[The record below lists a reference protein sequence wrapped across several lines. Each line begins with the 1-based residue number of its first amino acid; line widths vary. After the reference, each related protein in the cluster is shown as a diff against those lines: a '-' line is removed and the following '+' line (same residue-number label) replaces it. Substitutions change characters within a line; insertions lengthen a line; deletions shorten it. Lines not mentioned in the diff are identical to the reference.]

1 MIRSP
6 ALSQT
11 TTDSGL
17 VHSGAEYSGCAWST
31 YSRAPLV
38 RMTLAS
44 PRSSS
49 VSWVESAASLARSN
63 PRASRSGFSSS
74 KSQRAR
80 RARAAVA
87 AWYALT
93 ICDEVTIALA
103 PGWPGTA
110 MPYSVSVPMT
120 RSTLMVQSLVPTCRH
135 RAQARRCPHIPW
147 RTCLARSAVVV
158 VTVPGALQV
167 LPGVGHRVDGAA
179 GLGAV
184 LARDQGPDVD
194 D

>member
-1 MIRSP
+1 MLSVLFLYSWIGCEPGTVAALAAASAMIRSP
-6 ALSQT
+6 ALSQI

-49 VSWVESAASLARSN
+49 VSWVESAASRARSK

-74 KSQRAR
+74 KSHRAR

-87 AWYALT
+87 AW
-93 ICDEVTIALA
+93 
-103 PGWPGTA
+103 
-110 MPYSVSVPMT
+110 
-120 RSTLMVQSLVPTCRH
+120 
-135 RAQARRCPHIPW
+135 
-147 RTCLARSAVVV
+147 
-158 VTVPGALQV
+158 
-167 LPGVGHRVDGAA
+167 
-179 GLGAV
+179 
-184 LARDQGPDVD
+184 
-194 D
+194 